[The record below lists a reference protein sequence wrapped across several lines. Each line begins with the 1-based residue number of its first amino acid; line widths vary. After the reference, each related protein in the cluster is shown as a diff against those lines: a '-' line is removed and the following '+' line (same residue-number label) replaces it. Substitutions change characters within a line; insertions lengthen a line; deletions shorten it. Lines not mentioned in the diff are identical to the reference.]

1 MLNVYLTFYKEII
14 DASPKML
21 ENYCELIVDQKGINA
36 LLINYTFLKKWMLF
50 KIFIDKN
57 YQINKY
63 M

>member
-1 MLNVYLTFYKEII
+1 M

-21 ENYCELIVDQKGINA
+21 ENYCDLIVDQKGINA

-50 KIFIDKN
+50 KIFINKK

-63 M
+63 I